1 MADETEE
8 AKKTQLEYLEKQRA
22 TYQKGTKEYELLTG
36 IIQKLN
42 KSIKETQTQINEL
55 SKRVGDEKDARK
67 LLSKELVEERRR
79 IEESS
84 KSRKQKDEEWQKI
97 QKDNSDSM
105 KGATQ
110 EQKKAVDAQFRQAE
124 ALVKTEQRQKGFNE
138 SLALTKSY
146 LLPLGQAAGDVAKSL
161 AASINKDPLQAGAD
175 MASKYAEKAGQ
186 GLNAAGTAA
195 GGLGQTL
202 TTSTNPRTKGF
213 GILLQGAGLAAQG
226 LGAAAKLAGQAMSTI
241 APIMVDYQKSFTQ
254 AAAAGAV
261 FGGGMSE
268 LRNIAGSA
276 GVKMGDLVAGI
287 SAGQDAFERSGI
299 SLTGATKMI
308 GQFGKGLSSGKEA
321 TELFALGFTDVK
333 DRIALTGSAF
343 EAARSR
349 GIGFAEAQGR
359 ITELT
364 VQYGKDLKVNQ
375 QLLGKSAEQEMAKAR
390 AETMR
395 GALINK
401 LTADQKTVFQSNFTA
416 LGKLGPDADKARIA
430 LTQIAGNHE
439 VTDPAIRAN
448 EAYMDMLREMAADVQ
463 AGSKDGAAAS
473 AKAIK
478 TLSAAGKAAAA
489 ADSIGVR
496 MSDAANQAGQHGS
509 DIAKNIGGAN
519 DALIRA
525 GANIDDKAMSENIA
539 GIAKAMD
546 PKTMDPTTEQFAK
559 LNIAAA
565 QTQVA
570 LEQVATQAGAV
581 KLFGEAMGLANTA
594 TMELVKTINKVTG
607 GGAGGAASSAASGLM
622 DVISSK
628 ETWMMAAGTIGA
640 EVAAKLGGV
649 LGKIPTAGGSTL
661 GGAVSGAAGGA
672 GQWLSSKVGSVVSAG
687 KGMLTGA
694 AGLAGS
700 ASGAVSAGASGLA
713 GSAGA
718 ELAKGFGSS
727 FLKKI
732 PLVGSAIAGGMEY
745 MQSGKLGRSLAAGIG
760 SGLGAAAGGLGAGAV
775 TGGVAAIPGA
785 IVGGMAGEKAGTA
798 LYDWMFGEDT
808 PAAVQA
814 TPSDQGS
821 GTPTSNLNTQTQQFA
836 AMTEAARA
844 EAIKQ
849 AAGIQETD
857 RDKLMATALTSKKEE
872 DKASMQDMTT
882 LLMVISRTMEDQL
895 DLMRNISNN
904 TRNTVSAVS

>member
-55 SKRVGDEKDARK
+55 SKRVGNEKDARK

-175 MASKYAEKAGQ
+175 MATKYAEKAGQ

-226 LGAAAKLAGQAMSTI
+226 LGAAAKLASQAMSTI

-401 LTADQKTVFQSNFTA
+401 LTADQKTAFQSNFTT

-430 LTQIAGNHE
+430 LTQLAGGHE

-448 EAYMDMLREMAADVQ
+448 AAYMDMLREMAADVQ

-473 AKAIK
+473 EKAIK

-489 ADSIGVR
+489 AGSMGER
-496 MSDAANQAGQHGS
+496 MSDAANQAGQYGS

-559 LNIAAA
+559 MNIAAA

-661 GGAVSGAAGGA
+661 GGAISGAAGGA

-727 FLKKI
+727 FLKRI

-760 SGLGAAAGGLGAGAV
+760 SGLGAAAGGLGAGAA

-836 AMTEAARA
+836 DAAASQQEEAL
-844 EAIKQ
+844 KQ
-849 AAGIQETD
+849 AGLNAKTETD
-857 RDKLMATALTSKKEE
+857 KLTVAQNDE